1 MVFSIASDTH
11 GNVVT
16 SPVLIQRGCG
26 KLWFL
31 MREVQGLSFGVES
44 ESGGMEAMC
53 FAPMTQQVQNWP
65 YSPGRRQQGGRRAHR
80 GGAEGWLPRS
90 VPAVTEIL
98 QAPLTVNWC
107 LARRGAWRI
116 SPDPEGEGKTEK
128 AENGKT
134 AATQFF
140 FSK

>member
-1 MVFSIASDTH
+1 MVFSTALDTH

-26 KLWFL
+26 KLWL
-31 MREVQGLSFGVES
+31 LTGEAQGLSFGLES
-44 ESGGMEAMC
+44 ESGGREATR
-53 FAPMTQQVQNWP
+53 FVPMTQQVQNWP

-98 QAPLTVNWC
+98 QAPSTVNWC
-107 LARRGAWRI
+107 LARTPICCQGCL
-116 SPDPEGEGKTEK
+116 
-128 AENGKT
+128 EN
-134 AATQFF
+134 FP
-140 FSK
+140 